1 MHPRAR
7 RLLADAE
14 MMRTEFAGHPYI
26 TVEPLG
32 WDPPEQYRVTYRLL
46 GVRTD
51 PTTGQPVTA
60 DTHTIVIS
68 LPAAYPREKPY
79 STAQTPVFHPNFGP
93 NAGDEICIG
102 DYWTPSQTLADIVVK
117 VGEMLQ
123 FREYNVRSPLN
134 AVAARWVAENESIFP
149 IGDIGL
155 YQAEP
160 EISLG
165 DATTTTDDK
174 MELTL
179 DDDGAAPDDAPDE
192 DAVVLGD
199 TIAVDED
206 DDPASTDTA
215 DPTAEAPDDAS
226 AQDTAEEGDDDASA
240 DDSPDGPVK
249 DASEGEVA
257 SSKDDDGPG
266 DGEPEESVA

>member
-32 WDPPEQYRVTYRLL
+32 WDPPEQYRVTYHLL

-165 DATTTTDDK
+165 DAAATTEDK

-179 DDDGAAPDDAPDE
+179 DDDGAATDDAPDD
-192 DAVVLGD
+192 DAIVLGD
-199 TIAVDED
+199 TID
-206 DDPASTDTA
+206 DDPVGTDTA
-215 DPTAEAPDDAS
+215 EAHDAAEDTAAEDTAE
-226 AQDTAEEGDDDASA
+226 EEGDDDASA
-240 DDSPDGPVK
+240 DDSPDGPVEQAP
-249 DASEGEVA
+249 DGGAA
-257 SSKDDDGPG
+257 SSQDDDAAG
-266 DGEPEESVA
+266 DGKPEESVA

>member
-7 RLLADAE
+7 RLMADAE
-14 MMRTEFAGHPYI
+14 LMRTEFAGHPYI
-26 TVEPLG
+26 TVEPMG
-32 WDPPEQYRVTYRLL
+32 WEPPEQYRVTYHLL

-51 PTTGQPVTA
+51 QTTGQPVTA
-60 DTHTIVIS
+60 DTHVIVIT
-68 LPAAYPREKPY
+68 LPAGYPREKPY

-165 DATTTTDDK
+165 DDSTAEPEPK

-179 DDDGAAPDDAPDE
+179 DDDDR
-192 DAVVLGD
+192 V
-199 TIAVDED
+199 TED
-206 DDPASTDTA
+206 DDAQQDEES
-215 DPTAEAPDDAS
+215 EEDDATVEALELS
-226 AQDTAEEGDDDASA
+226 ADEGATRAVDDDAGNDRAAESA
-240 DDSPDGPVK
+240 DDST
-249 DASEGEVA
+249 ASGRGDEGETKV
-257 SSKDDDGPG
+257 
-266 DGEPEESVA
+266 SVV